1 MPHAIVIHEVGGPE
15 KLRWE
20 ELDVPAPGPGQA
32 RIRHTAIGLNFIDVY
47 HRIGLY
53 KVPLPTSIGQEA
65 AGVVEAVG
73 EGVTSVAKGDR
84 VVYTGLMGAYAEERN
99 APAASLV
106 KLPPEIDDATAAA
119 VFLKGLTA
127 EFLLRRTFP
136 IRPGHTA
143 LFHAAAGGVGSIAT
157 RWAKSLGATVIGTV
171 GSQEKAKLAKAQ
183 GCDHVIVTTEENF
196 VARVKEITGGRGVD
210 VVYDSVG
217 KDTVSGSIECLVSR
231 GWLVSFGQSSGK
243 PPPIDLAAIGGLRS
257 LFVTRP
263 SLFAYVGTRPELEQ
277 ASAALFDVLNKGV
290 VALRPPRTF
299 ALKDA
304 AEAQRA
310 LEARATTGSVVLV
323 P

>member
-20 ELDVPAPGPGQA
+20 AVDVPAPGPGQV

-53 KVPLPTSIGQEA
+53 KVTLPTSIGQEA

-73 EGVTSVAKGDR
+73 DGVTSVTEGDR
-84 VVYTGLMGAYAEERN
+84 VVYTGLMGAYSEERL
-99 APAASLV
+99 APADRVV
-106 KLPPEIDDATAAA
+106 KLPPEVDDKTAAA
-119 VFLKGLTA
+119 VFLKGLTTGM
-127 EFLLRRTFP
+127 LLHRVFP
-136 IRPGHTA
+136 VRAGHT
-143 LFHAAAGGVGSIAT
+143 LLVHAAAGGVGSILT
-157 RWAKSLGATVIGTV
+157 PWAKSLGATVIGTV

-183 GCDHVIVTTEENF
+183 GCDHVSVTREENF
-196 VARVKEITGGRGVD
+196 VARVKDITSGRGVD

-217 KDTVSGSIECLVSR
+217 KDTVPGSLELLVSR
-231 GWLVSFGQSSGK
+231 GWLVSFGQSSGI
-243 PPPIDLAAIGGLRS
+243 PAPIEFPTIGGLRS

-263 SLFAYVGTRPELEQ
+263 SLMAYTTTRAELEQ
-277 ASAALFDVLNKGV
+277 GAAALFDVLKKGIV
-290 VALRPPRTF
+290 PTPPPRTF

-310 LEARATTGSVVLV
+310 LEARATTGSVVFI